1 MNVFK
6 EGKGTITIWE
16 NTGGTRGAQI
26 FQLKGIPLTP
36 GPLVVVVKVASSL
49 VKQPAKYWPPS
60 LPDCVETIAASY
72 VQSQQTS
79 KVRLFNLSP
88 DTQVAG
94 MSCSAN
100 GTAEIASNVR
110 YSLGSDWS
118 EVPTQAETY
127 TIKDDLSGKTLVSKQ
142 ETPPAAPLGYTN
154 MLIGLQGGGGATA
167 AQIVPLADAP
177 EGGVC
182 KP

>member
-49 VKQPAKYWPPS
+49 VKQPAKYWPPA

-88 DTQVAG
+88 DTKVAG
-94 MSCSAN
+94 MSMGGTVLAVRKKRPLLRGCLSKN
-100 GTAEIASNVR
+100 GRVLFVSRGVR
-110 YSLGSDWS
+110 
-118 EVPTQAETY
+118 
-127 TIKDDLSGKTLVSKQ
+127 KTTTES
-142 ETPPAAPLGYTN
+142 
-154 MLIGLQGGGGATA
+154 
-167 AQIVPLADAP
+167 
-177 EGGVC
+177 
-182 KP
+182 

>member
-36 GPLVVVVKVASSL
+36 GPLVVVIKVASSL
-49 VKQPAKYWPPS
+49 VKQPAKYWPPA

-100 GTAEIASNVR
+100 GTQGIYDSAGHCNV
-110 YSLGSDWS
+110 
-118 EVPTQAETY
+118 
-127 TIKDDLSGKTLVSKQ
+127 TL
-142 ETPPAAPLGYTN
+142 ANL
-154 MLIGLQGGGGATA
+154 ATTTTTTTTTT
-167 AQIVPLADAP
+167 L
-177 EGGVC
+177 
-182 KP
+182 